1 MRDPNRLYSLYDRLR
16 TVHMEQFPD
25 WRFGQFIFNFLDWY
39 KKDPFYI
46 EDDKFLELL
55 DRFVNGESPE

>member
-1 MRDPNRLYSLYDRLR
+1 MRDPNRLYFLYDRLR

-39 KKDPFYI
+39 KKDLFYL

-55 DRFVNGESPE
+55 DRFVKGESPE